1 MRKWFGNLK
10 IGVKI
15 TLGFL
20 IVTLIACIIGGI
32 GIYSLISVNGS
43 YHVAYSDSV
52 ASLQYI
58 ERISTSF
65 EEIRANL
72 FEMILAESQ
81 EGKESCINSIN
92 DHRNTIDENLS
103 MYKAMMEKYTA
114 EKAATE
120 LKLLS
125 NLDAAVNAFGNNRKE
140 FMNGIGM
147 VTARRNE
154 AFKILSEGGELYS
167 LALDMEN
174 AVVALVDYKN
184 EHAMNQIAIN
194 EKNGTRSE
202 IIMVVLVII
211 GMFIATIIGTLITG
225 DLSKRIQKIVGVT
238 EKLSEGDLN
247 VSIDINSKDEIGIL
261 AGTYRNM
268 SDTLKTVIGDLT
280 ICLDAFAEGN
290 FALDTQAESSYVG
303 DYRPMLDSIRKMRNR
318 LSDTLRSINMAAEQ
332 VAIGSDQVSDG
343 AQALASGSTE
353 QASSVEELTASVD
366 VIAEQAMEN
375 SAMVTFASTSVQ
387 QSVNSV
393 NAGNAHMEQLT
404 HSMEEIDSASNQIAN
419 ITKVIEDI
427 AFQTNILALNAA
439 IEAARAGSAGKGF
452 AVVADEVRALAAK
465 SSEAAKQTAELI
477 ENSVSTVA
485 KGTEIT
491 VRTAQIL
498 KEIGVRSAEVTESF
512 GKIEQSIEEQTGS
525 IEQIKE
531 GLSQISSV
539 VQTNAATA
547 EENSATSEEMSAQAS
562 TLRQEVGKFKLWRA

>member
-1 MRKWFGNLK
+1 MRKWYGNLK
-10 IGVKI
+10 IKI
-15 TLGFL
+15 KIIGGFL
-20 IVTLIACIIGGI
+20 IVALIAGIIGAVGI
-32 GIYSLISVNGS
+32 IGLSTIGNS

-52 ASLQYI
+52 AALQYI
-58 ERISTSF
+58 ERISSSF
-65 EEIRANL
+65 QEIRANL
-72 FEMILAESQ
+72 FEMTLADDSTYK
-81 EGKESCINSIN
+81 KECIASIN
-92 DHRNTIDENLS
+92 DHRQTVNENLTG
-103 MYKAMMEKYTA
+103 YKTMMEKYT
-114 EKAATE
+114 EEEAATE
-120 LKLLS
+120 LKLLAELEES
-125 NLDAAVNAFGNNRKE
+125 VQEFGHKREE

-147 VTARRNE
+147 DTMRRSE
-154 AFKILSEGGELYS
+154 AFRRLSDGGELHT
-167 LALDMEN
+167 LAQDMET
-174 AVVALVDYKN
+174 AIVALIDYNN
-184 EHAMNQIAIN
+184 EYAAGQIDTN
-194 EKNGTRSE
+194 EKQASTAE
-202 IIMVVLVII
+202 ITMII
-211 GMFIATIIGTLITG
+211 FIAGGVLAAVLLG
-225 DLSKRIQKIVGVT
+225 LLLAQNLSKRIKMVVETT
-238 EKLSEGDLN
+238 EKLSRGDLN
-247 VSIDINSKDEIGIL
+247 VDISIISKDEIGVL
-261 AGTYRNM
+261 AESSRKM
-268 SDTLKTVIGDLT
+268 SDTLKAIISDLSQV
-280 ICLDAFAEGN
+280 LEAFADGN
-290 FALDTQAESSYVG
+290 FAVDTKTEASYVG

-318 LSDTLRSINMAAEQ
+318 LSDTLRSINTAAEQ